1 MLASLLWSELSSPV
15 STAGAERVSWEQT
28 LGRRCPFRSDLGVY
42 LAAVGRDHGRG
53 ETADAVVLL
62 GNGGAVEEEEEA
74 GVGAEVQGGAV
85 QDEVEV
91 SSERSGEGEE
101 GHVSGSLERSRGLR
115 RGREGE

>member
-1 MLASLLWSELSSPV
+1 M
-15 STAGAERVSWEQT
+15 GQRF
-28 LGRRCPFRSDLGVY
+28 PFRSDLGVY

-62 GNGGAVEEEEEA
+62 GNGGAVEEEEA

-91 SSERSGEGEE
+91 SSEQSVEGEE